1 MRLAGPEFDRFY
13 ASTSGRVR
21 AVAYALTGDW
31 ADAEDLVQD
40 AFGAAHRNWAKVA
53 AYDDPG
59 AWVRRLVMNRSVS
72 RWRRL
77 KREAALVLRLGSRTI
92 EAVDDRDP
100 IDPAF
105 WTAVRALPA
114 QQARAITLYYLDDLS
129 VEQVARELGCSEG
142 SVKTH
147 LSRGRAALAAHL
159 EMKEANDA

>member
-1 MRLAGPEFDRFY
+1 MGSEFDQFY

-53 AYDDPG
+53 TYDDPG

-77 KREAALVLRLGSRTI
+77 RREATLLVRLGSRAV
-92 EAVDDRDP
+92 EATDDDSP

-105 WTAVRALPA
+105 WAAVRSLPA
-114 QQARAITLYYLDDLS
+114 QQARAITLYYVEDLS

-147 LSRGRAALAAHL
+147 LSRGRSALAAQL